1 LDVKST
7 KRSKVVVEVLLLG
20 ATKVEKSSSHSAWVH
35 GKSVWVGANHGEDV
49 EEYESDLVVLLG
61 FSWSLA

>member
-1 LDVKST
+1 MDVKRT

-20 ATKVEKSSSHSAWVH
+20 ATKVEKSSSHSSWVH